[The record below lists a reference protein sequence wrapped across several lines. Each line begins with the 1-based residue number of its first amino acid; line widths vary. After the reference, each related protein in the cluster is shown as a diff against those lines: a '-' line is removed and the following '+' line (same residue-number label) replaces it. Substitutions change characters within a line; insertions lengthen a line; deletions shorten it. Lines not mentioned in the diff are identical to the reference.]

1 MKKFKITYNVGEFTV
16 PEFDDDEEYDELKA
30 DTLFDLAN
38 MGIDT
43 TKINVELVDEPDE
56 IKEKYII
63 NRDCQD

>member
-16 PEFDDDEEYDELKA
+16 PEFDDDEAYEELA
-30 DTLFDLAN
+30 EILFDLAN

-43 TKINVELVDEPDE
+43 TKIYVELVDEPDE

>member
-16 PEFDDDEEYDELKA
+16 PEFDDDEEYDE
-30 DTLFDLAN
+30 
-38 MGIDT
+38 
-43 TKINVELVDEPDE
+43 PDE

>member
-16 PEFDDDEEYDELKA
+16 PEFDDDEAYDELKA

-38 MGIDT
+38 KGIDT

-56 IKEKYII
+56 IKEKNII

>member
-16 PEFDDDEEYDELKA
+16 PEFDDYEEYDELKA
-30 DTLFDLAN
+30 VTLFDLTN
-38 MGIDT
+38 KGIDT

-56 IKEKYII
+56 IKEKNII

>member
-16 PEFDDDEEYDELKA
+16 PEFDDYEEYDELKA
-30 DTLFDLAN
+30 VTLFDLVN
-38 MGIDT
+38 KGIDT

>member
-16 PEFDDDEEYDELKA
+16 PEFDDDEAYDELKA

-38 MGIDT
+38 MWIDT